1 MIYFQILRTVDEI
14 LDSEESK
21 LIFDLQSTKEYNM
34 LLFSYWI
41 VIDAEL
47 HTVHAE
53 APKRLPQTRKLF

>member
-14 LDSEESK
+14 GSEESK
-21 LIFDLQSTKEYNM
+21 LIFDLQKMREYNQ
-34 LLFSYWI
+34 LLFSYWT

-53 APKRLPQTRKLF
+53 EPKRLPQTRKLF

>member
-14 LDSEESK
+14 LGSEESK

-34 LLFSYWI
+34 LLFSYWT

-53 APKRLPQTRKLF
+53 EPKRLPHTRKLF